1 MAGARLKRQYS
12 AQSDEDDDDESN
24 SDDGKDLNSEMA
36 VWFRR
41 AQEFIDEELQSISE
55 DATDGQIDVGTLS
68 DEKAELLQLYLD
80 QQESWQ
86 AVCLVVDVTESSS
99 TTLVLNRPMAMKL
112 TENLGQLVLYGA
124 YQSEDS
130 ESGDVEEDDMFSPQS
145 LLNFNPNESSRRK
158 GQGDQPDLN
167 RFMKAFG
174 SECAVYIGGMCQTCF
189 SSMEKTPSR
198 EICSLV
204 LLRTLSNETGPDDQD
219 QPAEF
224 IHGFADLPGSV
235 EIAPNTGIYRGG
247 LKAAVEGV
255 LQGKYKPLDFRF
267 FVGRCVYE
275 DSTLDLSIL
284 LGKYQP
290 VACARCL
297 ALKQCI
303 SLPKP
308 LFYEVLELC
317 GGSMSEIVQLEKE
330 KSEDGSNVIKIEFD
344 DDDEELDDISII
356 DELDQLSNFEDDE
369 DSDDDDEDYFF
380 RK

>member
-36 VWFRR
+36 VWFGR

-189 SSMEKTPSR
+189 SSMEKDFYL
-198 EICSLV
+198 ENFAHLYFY
-204 LLRTLSNETGPDDQD
+204 LLCPTKQD
-219 QPAEF
+219 QMIKISLLNLFMDSLTCQA
-224 IHGFADLPGSV
+224 V
-235 EIAPNTGIYRGG
+235 
-247 LKAAVEGV
+247 LKLHPTRAFTE
-255 LQGKYKPLDFRF
+255 
-267 FVGRCVYE
+267 E
-275 DSTLDLSIL
+275 DSKQPWKACCKESI
-284 LGKYQP
+284 
-290 VACARCL
+290 
-297 ALKQCI
+297 
-303 SLPKP
+303 
-308 LFYEVLELC
+308 
-317 GGSMSEIVQLEKE
+317 
-330 KSEDGSNVIKIEFD
+330 NH
-344 DDDEELDDISII
+344 
-356 DELDQLSNFEDDE
+356 
-369 DSDDDDEDYFF
+369 
-380 RK
+380 